1 MFHKLLSLFFV
12 FKGLLFYFLGFLNIG
27 VFETFGST
35 KFSPGLRN
43 IPGALLIRLPYQIA
57 NIIVL

>member
-1 MFHKLLSLFFV
+1 LFLKACF
-12 FKGLLFYFLGFLNIG
+12 FIFLGFLDIG